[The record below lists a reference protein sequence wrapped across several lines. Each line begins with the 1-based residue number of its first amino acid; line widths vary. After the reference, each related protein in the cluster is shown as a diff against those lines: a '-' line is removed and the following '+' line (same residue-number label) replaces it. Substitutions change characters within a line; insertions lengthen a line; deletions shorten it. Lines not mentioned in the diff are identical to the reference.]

1 VTDDTVGIVQLATAS
16 ATLSVNGQL
25 LPSASAPSELTC
37 VAASVP

>member
-1 VTDDTVGIVQLATAS
+1 MNDTVEIVRLAIVS
-16 ATLSVNGQL
+16 ATLSANGQL